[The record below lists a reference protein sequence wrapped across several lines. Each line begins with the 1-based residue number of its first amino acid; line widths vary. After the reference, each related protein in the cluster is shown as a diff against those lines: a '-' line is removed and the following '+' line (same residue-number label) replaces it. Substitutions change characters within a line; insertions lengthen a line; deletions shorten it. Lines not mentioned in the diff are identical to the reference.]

1 MSCFTCG
8 KVDRANRQH
17 VMFSQWRSRQYE
29 PLAFTCNEYEAVS
42 EDLAQGPLFQNLIR
56 LPLAPI
62 EPFTYNT
69 YPVGEYCTI
78 LTSELA
84 SNDGRDMPQ
93 VSQFTTF
100 KLVLASIDH
109 RFANEENVFSDLVT
123 HTRKD
128 RRKQKMSGLE
138 SEEKMEHITPEHPLP
153 EEIQKM
159 NRDETICSYLIHNE
173 IKALEKKMKAMEKEL
188 EHHQGCDDR
197 ENKLKQELNSL
208 QEQRGEYEM
217 TITVKESAIATLTNS
232 LKSQESLCQRLRSE
246 NDDALERISK
256 HEKSYKALKDR
267 NNQLERALPRL
278 KSAVHQQK
286 AAVEEI
292 HSFMEKRDA
301 QMKEEIAIILSHVRN
316 SCQME
321 IKEKSELQDLVR
333 SLESRFSSTTSE
345 TEDMKIQLARQ
356 EKQILELDRLYTEN
370 KELQIKC
377 QQLETAQAEGENKL
391 KDLQTKCLNL
401 TAKVE
406 EIDSQKTELQS
417 VCSYLTTAN
426 KEMIERNA
434 KFDDLQIKYKNK
446 VLSEKCSE
454 LTGMRESLR
463 RELEESI
470 EKCRSL
476 QMETQQFKDQYK
488 LKSDL
493 RQKETDLSSAK
504 RDLKALQIK
513 FEEHQQLEADL
524 SRKTSKT
531 LNETNELK
539 ESFFKAKEE
548 IDNLKQEREAM
559 ITSHQNRIEQLRES
573 FKNKLA
579 EADNWQDKLEE
590 AIAKEKQRHAKELQ
604 ALEARLKDSF
614 VMELEI
620 EKGKYREL
628 MKKYQAGSQETE
640 EKLRAQLLSIE
651 QRYKAEISDLNDL
664 LAENRRKSKEMEDE
678 LRREI
683 ASLKNIIRDLESRL
697 GRLDVG
703 NEDLVVKLKAQLR
716 ETHQELEDT
725 SQALDKQTKAGED
738 FQEQIK
744 HLQETV
750 QKECEERFELTDALS
765 AAKEELLLLK
775 RPLGSRPVSEGGYQS
790 VTPRQSTNLSLP
802 SEEQQT
808 PSQNT
813 SARRTMSEPQPVIS
827 NRPLTS
833 KPHIYNGG
841 MKKEYTLTNNNTMVF
856 MGDQGNGG
864 SRAVG
869 GSTKRTGGSLAENR
883 RRIAAILGRK

>member
-1 MSCFTCG
+1 
-8 KVDRANRQH
+8 
-17 VMFSQWRSRQYE
+17 
-29 PLAFTCNEYEAVS
+29 
-42 EDLAQGPLFQNLIR
+42 
-56 LPLAPI
+56 
-62 EPFTYNT
+62 
-69 YPVGEYCTI
+69 
-78 LTSELA
+78 
-84 SNDGRDMPQ
+84 
-93 VSQFTTF
+93 
-100 KLVLASIDH
+100 
-109 RFANEENVFSDLVT
+109 
-123 HTRKD
+123 
-128 RRKQKMSGLE
+128 MSGLE

-159 NRDETICSYLIHNE
+159 NRDETICRYCGVSYLIHNE

-377 QQLETAQAEGENKL
+377 QQLETAQAG
-391 KDLQTKCLNL
+391 
-401 TAKVE
+401 
-406 EIDSQKTELQS
+406 
-417 VCSYLTTAN
+417 
-426 KEMIERNA
+426 
-434 KFDDLQIKYKNK
+434 
-446 VLSEKCSE
+446 
-454 LTGMRESLR
+454 LR

-476 QMETQQFKDQYK
+476 QMETQQFKDQYKTKTSEMEQMASVQRRKDMDNELNTQK

-775 RPLGSRPVSEGGYQS
+775 RPLGSRPVSEGNSRSHSDTFLFLAGNHPSILHVIYFVSKEITKCCLFVVKHYQSRYLKIGRGGYQS

>member
-1 MSCFTCG
+1 MT
-8 KVDRANRQH
+8 K
-17 VMFSQWRSRQYE
+17 
-29 PLAFTCNEYEAVS
+29 
-42 EDLAQGPLFQNLIR
+42 
-56 LPLAPI
+56 
-62 EPFTYNT
+62 
-69 YPVGEYCTI
+69 
-78 LTSELA
+78 
-84 SNDGRDMPQ
+84 
-93 VSQFTTF
+93 
-100 KLVLASIDH
+100 
-109 RFANEENVFSDLVT
+109 
-123 HTRKD
+123 
-128 RRKQKMSGLE
+128 KQKMSGLE

-159 NRDETICSYLIHNE
+159 NRDETICRYCGVSYLIHNE

-377 QQLETAQAEGENKL
+377 QQLETAQAG
-391 KDLQTKCLNL
+391 
-401 TAKVE
+401 
-406 EIDSQKTELQS
+406 
-417 VCSYLTTAN
+417 
-426 KEMIERNA
+426 
-434 KFDDLQIKYKNK
+434 
-446 VLSEKCSE
+446 
-454 LTGMRESLR
+454 LR

-476 QMETQQFKDQYK
+476 QMETQQFKDQYKTKTSEMEQMASVQRRKDMDNELNTQK

>member
-1 MSCFTCG
+1 MT
-8 KVDRANRQH
+8 K
-17 VMFSQWRSRQYE
+17 
-29 PLAFTCNEYEAVS
+29 
-42 EDLAQGPLFQNLIR
+42 
-56 LPLAPI
+56 
-62 EPFTYNT
+62 
-69 YPVGEYCTI
+69 
-78 LTSELA
+78 
-84 SNDGRDMPQ
+84 
-93 VSQFTTF
+93 
-100 KLVLASIDH
+100 
-109 RFANEENVFSDLVT
+109 
-123 HTRKD
+123 
-128 RRKQKMSGLE
+128 KQKMSGLE

-159 NRDETICSYLIHNE
+159 NRDETICRYCGVSYLIHNE

-434 KFDDLQIKYKNK
+434 KFDDLQIKYSELLNVNEENK

-476 QMETQQFKDQYK
+476 QMETQQFKDQYKTKTSEMEQMASVQRRKDMDNELNTQK

-775 RPLGSRPVSEGGYQS
+775 RPLGGYQS

>member
-1 MSCFTCG
+1 
-8 KVDRANRQH
+8 
-17 VMFSQWRSRQYE
+17 
-29 PLAFTCNEYEAVS
+29 
-42 EDLAQGPLFQNLIR
+42 
-56 LPLAPI
+56 
-62 EPFTYNT
+62 
-69 YPVGEYCTI
+69 
-78 LTSELA
+78 
-84 SNDGRDMPQ
+84 
-93 VSQFTTF
+93 
-100 KLVLASIDH
+100 
-109 RFANEENVFSDLVT
+109 
-123 HTRKD
+123 
-128 RRKQKMSGLE
+128 MSGLE

-406 EIDSQKTELQS
+406 E
-417 VCSYLTTAN
+417 
-426 KEMIERNA
+426 
-434 KFDDLQIKYKNK
+434 NK